1 MKTQR
6 TFIFIIALL
15 ITAGLLSCGKKEK
28 TAEKETTK
36 KETTGKMKISKTEY
50 MSGEEIKL
58 TIETEGDFDKNAW
71 IGIIPADIPRGDE
84 SRNDQHDVSYKYLNN
99 KTSGELVFKA
109 PEKPGVY
116 DFRMHTSDQNGKE
129 ITSITFTVK
138 EEEKEEEK
146 EEKTGDTVLEID
158 KKVYKPGEDIII
170 TFKAPD
176 TWPKDAWVGIIP
188 SDAPHG
194 KETENDKVDISYIYL
209 NKKTSGEVT
218 LKAPKKT
225 GSYDIR
231 MHDTDKDGKEVEY
244 VSFKVK

>member
-1 MKTQR
+1 MKLNR
-6 TFIFIIALL
+6 TFLL
-15 ITAGLLSCGKKEK
+15 AFVLILTVGLLSCGKKEK

-36 KETTGKMKISKTEY
+36 KETTGKLKLSKTEFLP
-50 MSGEEIKL
+50 GEYIKL
-58 TIETEGDFDKNAW
+58 KFETEGDFDKNAW

-109 PEKPGVY
+109 PEKPGTY
-116 DFRMHTSDQNGKE
+116 DFRMHTSDRDGKE
-129 ITSITFTVK
+129 VTTLTFSVK
-138 EEEKEEEK
+138 EEEEEEV
-146 EEKTGDTVLEID
+146 EETDETTLEID
-158 KKVYKPGEDIII
+158 KKIYKPSDEIVI

-176 TWPKDAWVGIIP
+176 TWPKNAWIGIIP

-194 KETENDKVDISYIYL
+194 DETENDKVDVAYVYL

-218 LKAPKKT
+218 LKAPKES

-231 MHDTDKDGKEVEY
+231 MHDTDQNGKEVEY
-244 VSFKVK
+244 VTFKVK

>member
-1 MKTQR
+1 MKTNKNL
-6 TFIFIIALL
+6 FIAIVL
-15 ITAGLLSCGKKEK
+15 ILSIGLLSCGKKEK

-50 MSGEEIKL
+50 VSGEEIKL
-58 TIETEGDFDKNAW
+58 TFETEGDFDKNAW

-84 SRNDQHDVSYKYLNN
+84 SRNDQHDISYQYLRD
-99 KTSGELVFKA
+99 KKSGDLVFKA
-109 PEKPGVY
+109 PEQPGTY

-129 ITSITFTVK
+129 VTTLTFTVK
-138 EEEKEEEK
+138 EEGVEEE
-146 EEKTGDTVLEID
+146 TGDASLEIN
-158 KKVYKPGEDIII
+158 KRIYKPGEEIVI

-176 TWPKDAWVGIIP
+176 SWPKNAWIGIIP

-194 KETENDKVDISYIYL
+194 VEKENDKVDLAYVYL

-218 LKAPKKT
+218 LKAPKNA

-231 MHDTDKDGKEVEY
+231 MHDTDNDGKEVEH
-244 VSFKVK
+244 VTFKVK

>member
-1 MKTQR
+1 MKTNKNL
-6 TFIFIIALL
+6 FIAIVL
-15 ITAGLLSCGKKEK
+15 ILTIGLLSCGKKEK
-28 TAEKETTK
+28 IAEKETTK

-50 MSGEEIKL
+50 MPGEEIKL
-58 TIETEGDFDKNAW
+58 TFETEGDFDKNAW

-84 SRNDQHDVSYKYLNN
+84 SRNDQHDVSYQYLRD
-99 KTSGELVFKA
+99 KKSGELVFKA
-109 PEKPGVY
+109 PEQPGTY

-129 ITSITFTVK
+129 VTTLTFTVK
-138 EEEKEEEK
+138 EEEVEEE
-146 EEKTGDTVLEID
+146 TGDTSLEIN
-158 KKVYKPGEDIII
+158 KKIYKSGEEIVI

-176 TWPKDAWVGIIP
+176 SWPKNAWIGIIP

-194 KETENDKVDISYIYL
+194 DETENDKVDVAYVYL

-218 LKAPKKT
+218 LKAPAES

-231 MHDTDKDGKEVEY
+231 MHDTDQNGKEVEY